1 MVTEI
6 RDTCLHDFVRLHSL
20 RTKPD
25 HVRIIMVQL
34 LEGLEYLHK
43 SKVLH
48 RDIKPGNI
56 LLNFDCALKIADFGL
71 GKLITS

>member
-1 MVTEI
+1 
-6 RDTCLHDFVRLHSL
+6 
-20 RTKPD
+20 
-25 HVRIIMVQL
+25 MVQL